1 MRDYSR
7 SESNEYDEDEDDG
20 MEDLAEEPKELPE
33 VRGGTTY
40 KVNLWLTGRILVSCQ
55 AFLEVCVVI

>member
-33 VRGGTTY
+33 VRGGEPHARSISVATAR
-40 KVNLWLTGRILVSCQ
+40 LGS
-55 AFLEVCVVI
+55 A

>member
-33 VRGGTTY
+33 VRAVGEPHTRSIY
-40 KVNLWLTGRILVSCQ
+40 DWQ
-55 AFLEVCVVI
+55 AVF